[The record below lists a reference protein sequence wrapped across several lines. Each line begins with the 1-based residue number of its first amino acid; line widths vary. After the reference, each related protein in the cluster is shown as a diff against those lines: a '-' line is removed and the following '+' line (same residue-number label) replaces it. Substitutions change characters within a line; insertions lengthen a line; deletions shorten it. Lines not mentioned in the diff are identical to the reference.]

1 MRVSEIS
8 PKPMLFYDDAEDESG
23 EGGAEANDIIQGSCL
38 GDCYFLSALSIL
50 CTTKESQL
58 VNKLFVC
65 EDLFHA
71 GLVGVRFY
79 KDCKWWHVA
88 VDTFLPCVDASNGT
102 KQYAAVPVF
111 AR

>member
-8 PKPMLFYDDAEDESG
+8 PEPMLFYDDAEDESG
-23 EGGAEANDIIQGSCL
+23 EGGAEANDIIQGCL
-38 GDCYFLSALSIL
+38 GNCYFLSALSIL

>member
-1 MRVSEIS
+1 MRVSDIS

-50 CTTKESQL
+50 CTTKESNL
-58 VNKLFVC
+58 VGRLFVC
-65 EDLFHA
+65 EKEVRDKLFKA
-71 GLVGVRFY
+71 GLVVVRFY

-88 VDTFLPCVDASNGT
+88 VDTWLPCVNG
-102 KQYAAVPVF
+102 QPVF